1 MVIETV
7 IKDTANEPAHIQ
19 HRPRIPAGL
28 DRNRL
33 HANEMVESR
42 TPEAA
47 NKYRQKADGS
57 VAVDAKFMHLLYVP
71 DELDEHTTKTATMG
85 RSVGS

>member
-1 MVIETV
+1 MGRTFRKIRQQQTRQSLANLRMGIETV
-7 IKDTANEPAHIQ
+7 IIRHGQRARHIQ
-19 HRPRIPAGL
+19 HRARIPAGL

-57 VAVDAKFMHLLYVP
+57 VAVDAKFMHL
-71 DELDEHTTKTATMG
+71 
-85 RSVGS
+85 